1 MSSIPTSPSWAVLR
15 VFFFFNLGSDSGD
28 TFCCAWSFFAA
39 LEGRRRLVAGGDT
52 TITSGSDCLSSFS
65 IPSSTP
71 TLLLSFNLPAFVV
84 DRRVFLRRKKGN
96 VCCPFPLNLGETTGT
111 LFSAAAVVAEW
122 NKVDDGTSLCGGVG
136 GGSSSTICDPSL
148 LSKHVISLEILV
160 VAREGAGVLIEE
172 RETVNDPVKSDKFN
186 FISDDVMLGM
196 TTCGEALEDASF
208 CA

>member
-1 MSSIPTSPSWAVLR
+1 MFAKEKRHKSKTDFQKHRPYHPFQFLPQLQHYFSLLIYPPSLLIDVC
-15 VFFFFNLGSDSGD
+15 
-28 TFCCAWSFFAA
+28 FCV
-39 LEGRRRLVAGGDT
+39 G
-52 TITSGSDCLSSFS
+52 
-65 IPSSTP
+65 
-71 TLLLSFNLPAFVV
+71 
-84 DRRVFLRRKKGN
+84 KKGN